1 MKKFMT
7 IWVGQLISSIGS
19 GMTAFAVAI
28 YVYQLTGS
36 ATWVSIVALL
46 AYLPTILLNPVG
58 GILADRYDRRL
69 MMICGDSF
77 SALGLLFIFISIQ
90 TGHGGVLPVCIGVMI
105 SSVFVSLLEPA
116 YKATVTD
123 LLSEEEYAKASGL
136 VQIAGSSKYLISP
149 FIAGLILSITDIR
162 VILIIDMA
170 TILVTVFAVASVRK
184 SIQVFKP
191 NKDNFNF
198 FREFKEGMNSIN
210 CDKGVSSLVLLMAFM
225 CFFVAFIQTLMTP
238 MILAFA
244 DAKTLGIM
252 ESVSA
257 VGMLIGSVFI
267 GILNIRGIYYRI
279 LMISLMAAGV
289 FMAMTGTTT
298 NVWLIVVF
306 CFLFFTTLP
315 FVNTCADVLI
325 RIRIPNDVQGRAWG
339 MISVLTQSGYVVA
352 YAVGGALADY
362 VFGPMLME
370 DGILAG
376 SVGRVIGTGAGRGIG
391 LMLIISGI
399 VMFAFA
405 FIFGSRNSIKELER
419 SADKAYELVNA

>member
-7 IWVGQLISSIGS
+7 IWMGELISSIGS
-19 GMTAFAVAI
+19 GMTAFAVSI

-36 ATWVSIVALL
+36 ATWVSVAALL

-77 SALGLLFIFISIQ
+77 SAVGLLFIFICIQ
-90 TGHGGVLPVCIGVMI
+90 TGHGGVLPVCIGVTI

-136 VQIAGSSKYLISP
+136 VQIAGASKYLISP
-149 FIAGLILSITDIR
+149 FIAGLILSVTDIR
-162 VILIIDMA
+162 AILIIDMA
-170 TILVTVFAVASVRK
+170 TFFVTVFVVGTVRK
-184 SIQVFKP
+184 SILSVKP

-198 FREFKEGMNSIN
+198 FREFKEGMKSIT

-244 DAKTLGIM
+244 DSKTLGIM

-257 VGMLIGSVFI
+257 VGMLIGSVII
-267 GILNIRGIYYRI
+267 GILNIKKNYSSI
-279 LMISLMAAGV
+279 LMISLMGAGV
-289 FMAMTGTTT
+289 FMAMAGTTT
-298 NVWLIVVF
+298 NIWLIVVF
-306 CFLFFTTLP
+306 CILFFTALP

-325 RIRIPNDVQGRAWG
+325 RVRIPNDVQGRAWG
-339 MISVLTQSGYVVA
+339 MISVLTQVGYVVA
-352 YAVGGALADY
+352 YAVCGVLADY
-362 VFGPMLME
+362 VFGPMLMK

-376 SVGRVIGTGAGRGIG
+376 SVGRIIGTGEGRGIG
-391 LMLIISGI
+391 LMLIITGI

-405 FIFGSRNSIKELER
+405 FIFGSRKSITEMEG
-419 SADKAYELVNA
+419 STYELVNS